1 MCAEFKPKLEKLQY
15 LSSIDDAISGLQSYT
30 NVVAGRSADDM
41 HTAGSS
47 RGKRQTLTNFDEGG
61 IFSDA
66 KAICEVLND
75 SAA

>member
-1 MCAEFKPKLEKLQY
+1 M
-15 LSSIDDAISGLQSYT
+15 
-30 NVVAGRSADDM
+30 AGRSADDM

-75 SAA
+75 S

>member
-1 MCAEFKPKLEKLQY
+1 M
-15 LSSIDDAISGLQSYT
+15 
-30 NVVAGRSADDM
+30 AGRSADDM
-41 HTAGSS
+41 HTAGS
-47 RGKRQTLTNFDEGG
+47 RREKRQTLTNFDEGG